1 MLSASSLGAKYCR
14 TTLELNYLPLSWLGW
29 KTHLQVI
36 IFASFTHILR
46 GTQFLLFESKKG
58 CFPHFEAILHFFTIQ
73 RGFWHSFRNYEIFF
87 NWEVFW
93 QKLWWMLDG
102 GLDNSLEATFSK
114 VWGCFLPKF
123 YVIYTSI
130 CYHEPSKI
138 SIPKLASLIQKEVE
152 IFCWPASV
160 RCGDCIV
167 SFQNKRSPLCTVVHH
182 PWFWAHKKLE
192 HILETSETVWKLRKL
207 KEDEIKWKLRKI
219 AKTHLEK
226 IVKVETILSLDLQIE
241 KWNISLRPN
250 YWIL

>member
-1 MLSASSLGAKYCR
+1 MKNPPSSHHFR
-14 TTLELNYLPLSWLGW
+14 
-29 KTHLQVI
+29 
-36 IFASFTHILR
+36 
-46 GTQFLLFESKKG
+46 LLYT
-58 CFPHFEAILHFFTIQ
+58 HFERYTIFTFWIQKKVVFPILKPYYTFSQFKEAFDIVL
-73 RGFWHSFRNYEIFF
+73 EIMKYFF

-226 IVKVETILSLDLQIE
+226 IVKVETILSLNLQIE